1 MRSLLFVPGNSA
13 KMLAKSASSGADVV
27 ISDLEDA
34 VHPHSKAEA
43 RALTGKTLR
52 EASRSGPQI
61 YVRVNSL
68 DSAWCQADIE
78 SIVPLRPD
86 GIMLPKLTGPH
97 DLDRLDA
104 LLARHEPAD
113 AKGGTRIIAVC
124 TETPAATLSL
134 AAASWRRPRLAGLLW
149 GGEDLSA
156 EIGASA
162 NRETGGAY
170 TAPFQLARSLC
181 LLAARAAGV
190 VPIDAVFTNFRDGEG
205 LAQEAAAARRDGFS
219 AKAAIHP
226 SQIAVINAAF
236 TPTEAER
243 AWADR
248 VVAALEASQ
257 SGVTQIDGVMID
269 APHLAQ
275 ARRILAAV
283 ARNRSGG

>member
-1 MRSLLFVPGNSA
+1 
-13 KMLAKSASSGADVV
+13 MLAKSASSGADVV
-27 ISDLEDA
+27 IFDLEDA
-34 VHPHSKAEA
+34 VHPDAKAEA
-43 RALTGKTLR
+43 RELTGKTLR
-52 EASRSGPQI
+52 ESSREGPQI

-78 SIVPLRPD
+78 AIVPLRPD

-104 LLARHEPAD
+104 LMARHEPAD

-162 NRETGGAY
+162 NRDSGGSY

-205 LAQEAAAARRDGFS
+205 LAQEAAAARRDGFG

-226 SQIAVINAAF
+226 NQIAVINAAF

-243 AWADR
+243 AWAGR

-283 ARNRSGG
+283 AKDRSDG